1 MLYPETI
8 FVKILLPTKPYLT
21 REKSMVRVPAEKGPY
36 MILPRR
42 APTMMLLK
50 NGVIGL
56 YETTDSEPEEYFISQ
71 GIVKVRDNACSILV
85 NRILPVADADLN
97 SVKNEIK
104 TLKETFEK
112 DNAMHADDSYPH
124 DYRTALQSGQLSFLN
139 MIEGYLEKTGA

>member
-1 MLYPETI
+1 MLYPETV

-21 REKSMVRVPAEKGPY
+21 REKSMVSVPTEKGPY

-56 YETTDSEPEEYFISQ
+56 YETADSAPEEYFVSQ
-71 GIVKVRDNACSILV
+71 GIVKVRDNGCSILV

-97 SVKNEIK
+97 AVKNEIK

-112 DNAMHADDSYPH
+112 DNEKHTDNSYPH
-124 DYRTALQSGQLSFLN
+124 DYRAALQSGQLSFLS
-139 MIEGYLEKTGA
+139 MIEGYLEKTSA